1 MSACFSSFLGKFT
14 IKQAN
19 IVGDLAEVF
28 TNNQAKNIKKISDE
42 IGKNLKLSIKVSQRI
57 IKLRA
62 GLGSYN

>member
-1 MSACFSSFLGKFT
+1 MSAYFSIFLGKFT

-19 IVGDLAEVF
+19 IVGVFVEVF

-42 IGKNLKLSIKVSQRI
+42 IGKNLKLSITVSQRI